1 MYKKIYD
8 EPAFAVTEFDFDDVI
23 VMSGTGDDS
32 DGFDNE
38 MTGINWTG
46 GGLGL

>member
-1 MYKKIYD
+1 MYKKMYK
-8 EPAFAVTEFDFDDVI
+8 EPAFAVTEYKFDVI
-23 VMSGTGDDS
+23 VMSGTGNDS